1 MERSDHSK
9 SCEAPYRAR
18 GRSRREARRHPAA
31 HVAMLWE
38 IWRFAAVEVEIAF
51 DEWCQASAARREAA
65 YAIYVDSLRRE
76 GEAADQLATYCDSGH
91 SVAA

>member
-1 MERSDHSK
+1 VERSDHSK
-9 SCEAPYRAR
+9 SCEPPHRGR
-18 GRSRREARRHPAA
+18 GRSRRDARRHPAA

-51 DEWCQASAARREAA
+51 DEWRQASAAGRDAA

-76 GEAADQLATYCDSGH
+76 GEAAGQLASHYGSGH
-91 SVAA
+91 RVAA